1 MLLLEY
7 AYYELVVDRRRLV
20 LLVILVVPRTHNSS
34 CCDVAL
40 HPADSILQENKIAT
54 EKDPLHAMTARLL
67 PALALIAALSSAPR
81 PSPPAAEAFN
91 FNPLRPLRRV
101 GEAPAAG
108 HRRRRQSRQRQRG
121 PGDGGGTAAGG
132 ANRAAAMAAMA
143 APPPPPQPPVA
154 FIGATDLDHLG
165 LDLSQSVAAS
175 SSQSSSSLSSQSS
188 SSSSLSSQSSSSLSS
203 QSSSSLSSQSSSS
216 LSSQSSSLPPPPP
229 MGLGDLR
236 QRVGRIQARVG
247 SVPPVLALRSGET
260 GPIELLR
267 REIGPPRG
275 LADMGEMLLLLPA
288 EGPAGGNREGTAT
301 ATATATGAVAAWG
314 RSPTAQLLGEAARR
328 AGRALSDL
336 VGAADLLL
344 RAMWATALRDGEMRE
359 VLAGA
364 ASVVRSSLP
373 THLYGVVATGTGTG
387 AEALPPPPR
396 PPPREVLAGAR
407 AVAVSPGGGAAAV
420 GLAAWAYVLG
430 VACSSDGCAGVGRLR
445 DSLREVT
452 AAALFAATAVGR
464 GLASLAAGGAAR
476 IRRAR
481 RGSPAPALAAGR
493 RERQSQEQDEE

>member
-373 THLYGVVATGTGTG
+373 THLYGVVATGTGTWTG
-387 AEALPPPPR
+387 AEALPPPPGR
-396 PPPREVLAGAR
+396 ATGRSWRAPGPSRSPPGRWPQRSAWP
-407 AVAVSPGGGAAAV
+407 PGPTFWGWHAP
-420 GLAAWAYVLG
+420 
-430 VACSSDGCAGVGRLR
+430 
-445 DSLREVT
+445 
-452 AAALFAATAVGR
+452 ATAVPEW
-464 GLASLAAGGAAR
+464 AGCGT
-476 IRRAR
+476 
-481 RGSPAPALAAGR
+481 P
-493 RERQSQEQDEE
+493 

>member
-20 LLVILVVPRTHNSS
+20 LLVILVVPPRTHNSS

-188 SSSSLSSQSSSSLSS
+188 
-203 QSSSSLSSQSSSS
+203 SSSS

-387 AEALPPPPR
+387 AEALPPPPGR
-396 PPPREVLAGAR
+396 ATGRSWRAPGPSRSPPGRWPQRSAWP
-407 AVAVSPGGGAAAV
+407 PGPTFWGWHAP
-420 GLAAWAYVLG
+420 
-430 VACSSDGCAGVGRLR
+430 
-445 DSLREVT
+445 
-452 AAALFAATAVGR
+452 ATAVPEW
-464 GLASLAAGGAAR
+464 AGCGT
-476 IRRAR
+476 
-481 RGSPAPALAAGR
+481 P
-493 RERQSQEQDEE
+493 

>member
-1 MLLLEY
+1 
-7 AYYELVVDRRRLV
+7 
-20 LLVILVVPRTHNSS
+20 
-34 CCDVAL
+34 
-40 HPADSILQENKIAT
+40 
-54 EKDPLHAMTARLL
+54 
-67 PALALIAALSSAPR
+67 
-81 PSPPAAEAFN
+81 
-91 FNPLRPLRRV
+91 
-101 GEAPAAG
+101 
-108 HRRRRQSRQRQRG
+108 
-121 PGDGGGTAAGG
+121 
-132 ANRAAAMAAMA
+132 
-143 APPPPPQPPVA
+143 
-154 FIGATDLDHLG
+154 
-165 LDLSQSVAAS
+165 
-175 SSQSSSSLSSQSS
+175 
-188 SSSSLSSQSSSSLSS
+188 
-203 QSSSSLSSQSSSS
+203 
-216 LSSQSSSLPPPPP
+216 

-301 ATATATGAVAAWG
+301 ATATATGAVAGAVAAWG

-373 THLYGVVATGTGTG
+373 THLYGVVANGTGTGTGTWTG

-396 PPPREVLAGAR
+396 PRHREVLAGAR
-407 AVAVSPGGGAAAV
+407 AVAVSAGAVAAAV

-445 DSLREVT
+445 DSLREAT

>member
-1 MLLLEY
+1 
-7 AYYELVVDRRRLV
+7 
-20 LLVILVVPRTHNSS
+20 
-34 CCDVAL
+34 
-40 HPADSILQENKIAT
+40 
-54 EKDPLHAMTARLL
+54 
-67 PALALIAALSSAPR
+67 
-81 PSPPAAEAFN
+81 
-91 FNPLRPLRRV
+91 
-101 GEAPAAG
+101 
-108 HRRRRQSRQRQRG
+108 
-121 PGDGGGTAAGG
+121 
-132 ANRAAAMAAMA
+132 
-143 APPPPPQPPVA
+143 
-154 FIGATDLDHLG
+154 
-165 LDLSQSVAAS
+165 
-175 SSQSSSSLSSQSS
+175 
-188 SSSSLSSQSSSSLSS
+188 
-203 QSSSSLSSQSSSS
+203 
-216 LSSQSSSLPPPPP
+216 

-387 AEALPPPPR
+387 AEALPPPPGR
-396 PPPREVLAGAR
+396 ATGRSWRAPGPSRSPPGRWPQRSAWP
-407 AVAVSPGGGAAAV
+407 PGPTFWGWHAP
-420 GLAAWAYVLG
+420 
-430 VACSSDGCAGVGRLR
+430 
-445 DSLREVT
+445 
-452 AAALFAATAVGR
+452 ATAVPEW
-464 GLASLAAGGAAR
+464 AGCGT
-476 IRRAR
+476 
-481 RGSPAPALAAGR
+481 P
-493 RERQSQEQDEE
+493 

>member
-1 MLLLEY
+1 
-7 AYYELVVDRRRLV
+7 
-20 LLVILVVPRTHNSS
+20 
-34 CCDVAL
+34 
-40 HPADSILQENKIAT
+40 
-54 EKDPLHAMTARLL
+54 
-67 PALALIAALSSAPR
+67 
-81 PSPPAAEAFN
+81 
-91 FNPLRPLRRV
+91 
-101 GEAPAAG
+101 
-108 HRRRRQSRQRQRG
+108 
-121 PGDGGGTAAGG
+121 
-132 ANRAAAMAAMA
+132 
-143 APPPPPQPPVA
+143 
-154 FIGATDLDHLG
+154 
-165 LDLSQSVAAS
+165 
-175 SSQSSSSLSSQSS
+175 
-188 SSSSLSSQSSSSLSS
+188 
-203 QSSSSLSSQSSSS
+203 
-216 LSSQSSSLPPPPP
+216 

-301 ATATATGAVAAWG
+301 ATATATGAGAVAAWG

-373 THLYGVVATGTGTG
+373 THLYGVVATGTGTWTG
-387 AEALPPPPR
+387 AEALPPPRPR
-396 PPPREVLAGAR
+396 HREVLAGAR
-407 AVAVSPGGGAAAV
+407 AVAVSAGAVAAAV

-445 DSLREVT
+445 DSLREAT

-481 RGSPAPALAAGR
+481 RGSPATALAAGR